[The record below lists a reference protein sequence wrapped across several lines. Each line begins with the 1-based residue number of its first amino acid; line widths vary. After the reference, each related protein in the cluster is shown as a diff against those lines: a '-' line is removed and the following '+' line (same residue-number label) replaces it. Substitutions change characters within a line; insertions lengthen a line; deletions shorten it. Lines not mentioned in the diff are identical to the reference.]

1 MCVLLPCF
9 GVRSSSGETRVRN
22 LTEGPVEVQIRVGS
36 ALRKAYRVGSGCAKT
51 LKCSKIRD
59 HYSRRGETA
68 ALFNGNGEPYVW
80 IDSSKANWATAK
92 KQYLTLDDLRIC
104 SEVKIC
110 SDSGKGAFTVLKISR
125 SKAY

>member
-1 MCVLLPCF
+1 MYVLLPCF
-9 GVRSSSGETRVRN
+9 GVGSSSGVTRVRN

-36 ALRKAYRVGSGCAKT
+36 ALGKAYRVEAGCAKT
-51 LKCSKIRD
+51 LKRSKIRD

-68 ALFNGNGEPYVW
+68 ALFHGNGEPYVW
-80 IDSSKANWATAK
+80 IHSSKANWATAK
-92 KQYLTLDDLRIC
+92 KQYLTLDDLRTC
-104 SEVKIC
+104 NEVKIC